1 MKVLPSSL
9 LASLALVVPLI
20 SAGCSDAEASDAV
33 LRFTAIPD
41 HNSTELRAKFDP
53 LAAHLSAE
61 LGITV
66 EYIPTASYPASVDA
80 FKNGDVQLAWFGG
93 LTGVQ
98 AREAVEGSRA
108 IAQGKAD
115 PTFKSYFV
123 VNAST
128 GIEKSDAFPAGL
140 EGKSFTFGS
149 EASTSG
155 RLMPEYFIRENTE
168 KSPEEFFGSPNSYS
182 GGHDKTAKLVEAGSF
197 DAGALNYKT
206 YDSMVAEGKLDPER
220 CRVVWVTPEYA
231 DYNWTAHPELD
242 TTFGEGFT
250 DKLASALV
258 AIQDP
263 QLLAA
268 VDRAEG
274 LIPATNQDF
283 ESIRQLAIELK
294 FLR

>member
-9 LASLALVVPLI
+9 LVSLALFVPFF
-20 SAGCSDAEASDAV
+20 SAGCSDAKASDAV

-168 KSPEEFFGSPNSYS
+168 KSPEEFFGSANSYS
-182 GGHDKTAKLVEAGSF
+182 GGHDKTAKLVEAGTF
-197 DAGALNYKT
+197 DSGALNYKT

-263 QLLAA
+263 ELLAA